1 MLVHCLPIASPICS
15 AGVCLVQMQRQTEA
29 ENAAAEAEQLEMQ
42 EQEWN
47 MAELERIQE
56 QQVWITLRFPARPA
70 ALACSWHHAWCEL
83 RLSGLGARC
92 SLSISQSHCTIG
104 QNPTSKRVFLAYHQ
118 ASSQIGICSVCT
130 GGSHDVE
137 GDADKAAQQNCCC
150 SHYRSSRILVLLSCF
165 HCCCLLSDDVLSGG
179 HVASRHGQKT

>member
-1 MLVHCLPIASPICS
+1 VLVHCLPIASPICS

-130 GGSHDVE
+130 RRQPWTWTVMQTRQHSRTV
-137 GDADKAAQQNCCC
+137 AAHTTALPAFLFCYRVFTAVVYCLMTC
-150 SHYRSSRILVLLSCF
+150 SLV
-165 HCCCLLSDDVLSGG
+165 DM
-179 HVASRHGQKT
+179 